1 MDADVT
7 IVTFRDIFQDEAG
20 KKGLYTDQYRDLSA
34 RIILDKQEMA
44 KLGAKDGQRLRVQND
59 IGSVVVA
66 AKTSEDEPHPAL
78 AFMINSPWSNQLV
91 RDDICD
97 ASVPGSKRIT
107 ARISPTEEGITQISE
122 LLQRMRA

>member
-1 MDADVT
+1 MEADVT

-20 KKGLYTDQYRDLSA
+20 KKGRHTDEYRDLSA
-34 RIILDKQEMA
+34 RIILDEQDMA
-44 KLGAKDGQRLRVQND
+44 KLGVKDGQRLRLQND

-66 AKTSEDEPHPAL
+66 AKTSDDDTHPAL

-97 ASVPGSKRIT
+97 PGIPGFKSIT
-107 ARISPTEEGITQISE
+107 AKVSPTEDSITQLSE